1 MPFIDRI
8 LEARSV
14 AVVGLEKNCGKTEC
28 LNYILRSLDTDKRNI
43 CVTSIG
49 IDGENVDQ
57 VTKTHKPEI
66 TLRKGMFFSTSE
78 VHYRK
83 RNLISDVRDISGES
97 TALGRIITAKVV
109 SEGKVILSGPSSTGA
124 LKRWMDEAENIGV
137 DLIIVDGALSRM
149 SSASPAITEKLVLA
163 TGAALSSNLP
173 TLVAQTAFTVE
184 MIGLQEFDSA
194 IQYTKEEQI
203 ELSSMIGVH
212 NIPSTIRRI
221 IVSGALTDMFMKKI
235 IATMSTDGAGGLEIV
250 VKDFTRIFISP
261 ENYRAFL
268 RAGGK
273 LTVEKR
279 STLIAVCVNPVA
291 PNGYRMDSDKLCKTL
306 SDKIGLPVYD
316 IVKNNY
322 NWRVKN

>member
-28 LNYILRSLDTDKRNI
+28 LNYILRSLDTSRRNI

-57 VTKTHKPEI
+57 VTRTHKPEI
-66 TLRKGMFFSTSE
+66 TLTKGMYFSTSE
-78 VHYRK
+78 MHYRK
-83 RNLISDVRDISGES
+83 RNLISEIMDISNES
-97 TALGRIITAKVV
+97 TALGRVITAKVV
-109 SEGKVILSGPSSTGA
+109 SEGKVILSGPSSTVA

-137 DLIIVDGALSRM
+137 DLTIVDGALSRM

-184 MIGLQEFDSA
+184 MIGLQEFDQS
-194 IQYTKEEQI
+194 IVYNDDEQI
-203 ELSSMIGVH
+203 GLSGMIGMQQ
-212 NIPSTIRRI
+212 IPSSVRRI
-221 IVSGALTDMFMKKI
+221 VVSGALTDMFMKKI
-235 IATMSTDGAGGLEIV
+235 LAAMTGEGTAGLEVV

-261 ENYRAFL
+261 ESYRAFL

-279 STLIAVCVNPVA
+279 SQLIAVCVNPVA
-291 PNGYRMDSDKLCKTL
+291 PNGYRMDSDRLCKAL
-306 SDKIGLPVYD
+306 SEKIGLPVYD
-316 IVKNNY
+316 IVKNCY
-322 NWRVKN
+322 N